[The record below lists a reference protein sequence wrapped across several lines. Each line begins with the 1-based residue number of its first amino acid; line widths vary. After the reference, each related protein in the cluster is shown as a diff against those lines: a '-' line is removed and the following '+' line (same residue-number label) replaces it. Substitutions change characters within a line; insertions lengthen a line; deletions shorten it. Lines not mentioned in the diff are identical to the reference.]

1 MPELPEVETVV
12 RGLREIAVGCEITR
26 AKLIGE
32 KLKRINPRNFSQ
44 RITGQRFVA
53 IRRRGKN
60 ILLDLS
66 GDLTLWAHLKM
77 TGRFVEHKRGQTLDR
92 HDHLLLDLTRGGKND
107 NKKSL
112 RLVFRDVRKFG
123 FVKLVHTA
131 ELGQLEGLSKLG
143 PEPLEI
149 SRDDFIQL
157 IRTPHRAI
165 KPALLDQT
173 LIAGLGNI
181 YADEALYAA
190 RIHPRKLTDQIS
202 RMKLAALHNA
212 IQRIL
217 TTAIEQMGTT
227 FDSYSGVNGNPGEFQ
242 NYLKAYG
249 REGKPC
255 GHCGK
260 KITRQVIG
268 QRSAHFCR
276 KCQRL

>member
-32 KLKRINPRNFSQ
+32 KLKRLNPRNFSQ

-77 TGRFVEHKRGQTLDR
+77 TGRFVEYSNGQKLDR
-92 HDHLLLDLTRGGKND
+92 HDHLLIVLKRD
-107 NKKSL
+107 NERRSS
-112 RLVFRDVRKFG
+112 RLVFRDMRKFG
-123 FVKLVHTA
+123 FVKLVRTS

-157 IRTPHRAI
+157 IRKPHRAI

-190 RIHPRKLTDQIS
+190 RIHPQKLTDQIS

-217 TTAIEQMGTT
+217 TTAIERMGTT

-255 GHCGK
+255 GRCGK
-260 KITRQVIG
+260 KITRQVIS